1 VNVEPCPIP
10 WMDNGCAGASV
21 GTGMVGGMGRLSV
34 GRGLRC
40 GEPVM
45 ASGVLKGERM
55 GAFRG
60 AFIVVLGG
68 GAVDCGGA
76 VRGAGWDARVP
87 GHGEG
92 IAPWST
98 GGADAGRE
106 PSIDIIVGLSM
117 ERGITHSLAAAVAE
131 NPGGSRGGPQ
141 KVDSGAAHKKRLVE
155 NASRDF

>member
-1 VNVEPCPIP
+1 MC
-10 WMDNGCAGASV
+10 NGCAGASV
-21 GTGMVGGMGRLSV
+21 DTAMVGGMGRFGV

-45 ASGVLKGERM
+45 AFVVLKGERM
-55 GAFRG
+55 GALRG

-76 VRGAGWDARVP
+76 VGGAGWEARVL
-87 GHGEG
+87 GQGEW
-92 IAPWST
+92 IASWST
-98 GGADAGRE
+98 GAAGAGRE
-106 PSIDIIVGLSM
+106 PSIDIVVELST
-117 ERGITHSLAAAVAE
+117 ERGITHSLAEAVAE
-131 NPGGSRGGPQ
+131 NRGGRGGPQ